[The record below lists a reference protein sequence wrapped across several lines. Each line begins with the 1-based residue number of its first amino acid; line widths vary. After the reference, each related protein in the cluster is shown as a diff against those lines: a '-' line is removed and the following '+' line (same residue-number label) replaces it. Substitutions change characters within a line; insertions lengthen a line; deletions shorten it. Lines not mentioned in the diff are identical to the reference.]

1 MTSCDTNILFVAL
14 EESRPGHAEA
24 RGFLDARWDDPGFG
38 LCELVLLEL
47 YILLRNPVVA
57 RLPLSP
63 QQIKQIKGQQIK
75 GQVISQNGVRTVL

>member
-63 QQIKQIKGQQIK
+63 QQQQIK